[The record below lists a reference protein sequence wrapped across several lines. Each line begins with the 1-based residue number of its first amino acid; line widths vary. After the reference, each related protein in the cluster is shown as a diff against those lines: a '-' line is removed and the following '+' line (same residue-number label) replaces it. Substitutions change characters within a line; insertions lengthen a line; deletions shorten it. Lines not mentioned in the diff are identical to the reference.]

1 MIHERIRLLENL
13 WDSIASD
20 QNSISLS
27 FVQKVEL
34 DKRLEAYETDK
45 NPGRPVDG
53 VVPEIRG
60 KLWITKSGSAK
71 KRTFSVSLPAVS
83 VDEFLEEL
91 FSIRYFLLKSESGW
105 NWITDCLAE
114 SCRIPHCAN
123 EHPKNGPAPRS
134 GSVVN
139 VQQESPSAMSIRI
152 SNRSLRCSQNFY

>member
-1 MIHERIRLLENL
+1 MINIKTLVIHERIRLLENL

-60 KLWITKSGSAK
+60 KL
-71 KRTFSVSLPAVS
+71 
-83 VDEFLEEL
+83 
-91 FSIRYFLLKSESGW
+91 
-105 NWITDCLAE
+105 
-114 SCRIPHCAN
+114 
-123 EHPKNGPAPRS
+123 
-134 GSVVN
+134 
-139 VQQESPSAMSIRI
+139 
-152 SNRSLRCSQNFY
+152 